1 MITKDQIKSRKNAP
15 KGFQHT
21 IDEYL
26 LCFPCIITNDFIVDV
41 GGLYDIL
48 DFGDNGEI
56 AFATVKFLE
65 AYKTGNKVTIVGL
78 NIKTGKLL
86 KRSHCYNNDAQAC
99 NWVLTDLFTNPENN
113 NESKSNRH
121 EVIQ

>member
-1 MITKDQIKSRKNAP
+1 MTTKDQITSRKKEP

-21 IDEYL
+21 IDKFL
-26 LCFPCIITNDFIVDV
+26 LCFPCIITNDNIVDV
-41 GGLYDIL
+41 GGLYDLL

-56 AFATVKFLE
+56 VFATVKFLE

-78 NIKTGKLL
+78 DIKTGDLL
-86 KRSHCYNNDAQAC
+86 KRSHCYNNDALAC
-99 NWVLTDLFTNPENN
+99 NWVLTDLFTKPENN
-113 NESKSNRH
+113 NESKRNHH

>member
-1 MITKDQIKSRKNAP
+1 MTTKNQITSRKKEP

-21 IDEYL
+21 IDEFL
-26 LCFPCIITNDFIVDV
+26 LCFPCIITNDNTVVV

-65 AYKTGNKVTIVGL
+65 AYKTGNKVTIVGTD
-78 NIKTGKLL
+78 IKTGDLL
-86 KRSHCYNNDAQAC
+86 KRSHCYNNDGLAC

-113 NESKSNRH
+113 NESKSNRY
-121 EVIQ
+121 EVI